1 MLRGSAPLSRAHRR
15 KTNRMVCYARTC
27 SCYSIV
33 LADSFP
39 PDHAVGR
46 KYFAPVY
53 KQLPEGRKPFTGLHF
68 IYFMAWV
75 GRVFV

>member
-1 MLRGSAPLSRAHRR
+1 MLRGSSPPSRARR
-15 KTNRMVCYARTC
+15 CKTNRMVCYARTC

-46 KYFAPVY
+46 KYFALVD
-53 KQLPEGRKPFTGLHF
+53 KQLPVSESRSQELHF
-68 IYFMAWV
+68 ICFMAWV